1 LRDPSSTQPEP
12 EGLSQ
17 AYLAAL
23 GRLQVDAVV
32 VEVAGELERVEVP
45 CILLKGRSIA
55 DWLYDRSEPRA
66 YGDADLLVRS
76 SDRPCAEAA
85 LERLGF
91 AADRDPSWIEGWSN
105 PAQPWLRA
113 GDGSLVDLH
122 VSLAGACVQPDTLW
136 RVLSGETE
144 PMRMAGAEVRVLTP
158 PARAVHLA
166 LHVTQHEGERGQ
178 ALRDLQLA
186 VEQLDHEIWVMAA
199 ELANRLEAVPA
210 FGLGLRMVL
219 DGDALADRLGLLRS
233 EQTRSALEMSR
244 LRQSLR
250 AVKDAPTVG
259 ARANMLL
266 RKLVPSPRFMRHW
279 SSLAQRGFGG
289 LALAYLWRPF
299 WLLGRTASAIAGG
312 LSGRHRLPRD
322 SSSPR

>member
-1 LRDPSSTQPEP
+1 LRDPSSTQPDREAI
-12 EGLSQ
+12 SW
-17 AYLAAL
+17 AHLAAL
-23 GRLQVDAVV
+23 GRLRVDAVA
-32 VEVAGELERVEVP
+32 VEVAGELERAGMP
-45 CILLKGRSIA
+45 SILLKGRSIA
-55 DWLYDRSEPRA
+55 DWLYDKSEPRT

-76 SDRPCAEAA
+76 GDRPRAEAA

-91 AADRDPSWIEGWSN
+91 APERDASWIEGWSN

-113 GDGSLVDLH
+113 GDGSVVDLH
-122 VSLAGACVQPDTLW
+122 VSLPGAGVPPDTLW
-136 RVLSGETE
+136 GVLAGETE
-144 PMRMAGAEVRVLTP
+144 PMRLAGAELRVLTP

-186 VEQLDHEIWVMAA
+186 NQLDAI
-199 ELANRLEAVPA
+199 PA
-210 FGLGLRMVL
+210 FGLGLRMVSK
-219 DGDALADRLGLLRS
+219 GDAVADRLGLLRF

-259 ARANMLL
+259 ARVNMLI
-266 RKLVPSPRFMRHW
+266 RKLVPSPCFMRQW

-299 WLLGRTASAIAGG
+299 WLLGRIASAIAGG
-312 LSGRHRLPRD
+312 LSRRHRLLRD